1 MSDESAKM
9 ALENL
14 NGITLGGRYPSLF
27 FSLRSRSLSL
37 SLSLALSR
45 LFQEIFITFF
55 RYRSRTQLYSFAET
69 RVSSFEIHFDS
80 MTPGLIRAGKRR
92 KGQQHD
98 KKTVSC
104 ANISSF
110 VRTIIP
116 FIIFRRHSRYV
127 PRTLLLRMKNK
138 RS

>member
-1 MSDESAKM
+1 MTEKQKKKKKKKKKRRRKKRASRLS
-9 ALENL
+9 
-14 NGITLGGRYPSLF
+14 F
-27 FSLRSRSLSL
+27 FLVLVLSLSL
-37 SLSLALSR
+37 SLSLSR